1 MNSGQNDHIV
11 SSFDADLSKLDNMIA
26 EMGGLAESQL
36 RRSIEALCRR
46 DTTAADRIVP
56 ADKRIDDLEEEI
68 YEFTVKLLALRQPM
82 ADDLRIVISAI
93 KISSVIERIGDY
105 AKNISKRTVGLDKSP
120 SLTGALNTLS
130 RMGNLVQ
137 SMIKHTLDAYIE
149 RDADKAGD
157 VRERDR
163 EVDLLH
169 TSLFRE
175 LLTYMMEDPRFITP
189 CTHLLFVAKNI
200 ERIGDHTTSIAEQV
214 HFMVHGQM
222 PTDERPKDDH
232 SSTTVVNPDDI
243 NNGQGTAE
251 K

>member
-1 MNSGQNDHIV
+1 MSNDHIV
-11 SSFDADLSKLDNMIA
+11 SSFDTDLSRLDNMIA

-36 RRSIEALCRR
+36 ARSIEALCKR
-46 DTTAADRIVP
+46 DIEAAERIIP
-56 ADKRIDDLEEEI
+56 ADKKIDALEEEI
-68 YEFTVKLLALRQPM
+68 YEYIVKLLALRQPV

-105 AKNISKRTVGLDKSP
+105 AKNISKRTIVLKDSP
-120 SLTGALNTLS
+120 SLTSALNTVS
-130 RMGNLVQ
+130 RMGDLVQ
-137 SMIKHTLDAYIE
+137 AMIKQALDAYIE

-157 VRERDR
+157 VRARDR

-175 LLTYMMEDPRFITP
+175 LLTYMMEDPRHLTP

-214 HFMVHGQM
+214 HFMVHGTM
-222 PTDERPKDDH
+222 PADDRPKDDH
-232 SSTTVVNPDDI
+232 SSTTIVTLEDVENDRESAQP
-243 NNGQGTAE
+243 
-251 K
+251 

>member
-1 MNSGQNDHIV
+1 MSNDHIV
-11 SSFDADLSKLDNMIA
+11 SSFDTDLSRLDNMIA

-36 RRSIEALCRR
+36 ARSIEALCKR
-46 DTTAADRIVP
+46 DIEAAERIIP
-56 ADKRIDDLEEEI
+56 ADKKIDALEEEI
-68 YEFTVKLLALRQPM
+68 YEYIVKLLALRQPV

-105 AKNISKRTVGLDKSP
+105 AKNISKRTIVLKDSP
-120 SLTGALNTLS
+120 SLTSALNTVS
-130 RMGNLVQ
+130 RMGDLVQ
-137 SMIKHTLDAYIE
+137 AMIKQALDAYIE

-157 VRERDR
+157 VRARDR

-175 LLTYMMEDPRFITP
+175 LLTYMMEDPRHITP

-214 HFMVHGQM
+214 HFMVHGTM
-222 PTDERPKDDH
+222 PADDRPKDDH
-232 SSTTVVNPDDI
+232 SSTTIVTLEDVENDRESAQP
-243 NNGQGTAE
+243 
-251 K
+251 